1 MIKFFVSFY
10 LFWLAAAAAGVF
22 LLGAVVA
29 PIVFHSE
36 TVIGV
41 KLLARYE
48 AGLMMS
54 EIFSRFNYILLVA
67 AALIVAFEGFLTVNK
82 KSTKLML
89 SLSIVNV
96 AGILVYAFI
105 FTPKIISFQ
114 AMGEEAIRS
123 EAFANIHKLAE
134 LDFKIILFTLI
145 VAFFVRLS
153 SALNSNFFK
162 NSDEK

>member
-10 LFWLAAAAAGVF
+10 LFWLAVAAAGIF
-22 LLGAVVA
+22 LLGVVVA

-36 TVIGV
+36 VVIGV

-54 EIFSRFNYILLVA
+54 EIFSRFNYILLIT
-67 AALIVAFEGFLTVNK
+67 AALIVAFEGFLAVNK
-82 KSTKLML
+82 KNTKLMI
-89 SLSIVNV
+89 SLSALNV
-96 AGILVYAFI
+96 AGILVYAFV

-114 AMGEEAIRS
+114 ALGEEAIRS
-123 EAFANIHKLAE
+123 EAFANIHKMAE
-134 LDFKIILFTLI
+134 LDFKILLFALT

-153 SALNSNFFK
+153 SILEGTFFNSREDK
-162 NSDEK
+162 